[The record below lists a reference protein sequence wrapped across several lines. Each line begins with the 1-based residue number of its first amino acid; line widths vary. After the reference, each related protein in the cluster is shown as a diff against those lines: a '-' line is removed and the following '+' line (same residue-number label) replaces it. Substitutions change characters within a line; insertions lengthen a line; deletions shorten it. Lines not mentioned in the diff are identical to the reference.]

1 MAFKAFNS
9 SNSRKEQLPW
19 ANELVLSNAELVG
32 KIWDVTCIKLKQK
45 GLIVECTSFAGWFF
59 KSSEQYKFLVTY
71 LESWVESKQKS
82 PVLQMQ
88 LVKQEPFFVL
98 GEDDEKYTMVPWVLE
113 ENGVFYQTV
122 AKSERTKALNLS
134 LPTVP
139 SSSELRAREELDE
152 LADRRANEHRQQKGK
167 KEPPEEPPTPA
178 IARK

>member
-9 SNSRKEQLPW
+9 SNGRKEQLPW
-19 ANELVLSNAELVG
+19 ANELVLSNPELVS
-32 KIWDVTCIKLKQK
+32 KVWDVTCIKLKQK

-71 LESWVESKQKS
+71 LESWVESKQKN

-88 LVKQEPFFVL
+88 LVEKEPFFVL
-98 GEDDEKYTMVPWVLE
+98 GEDDEKYSMIPWVLE
-113 ENGVFYQTV
+113 KDGVFYQTV
-122 AKSERTKALNLS
+122 AKSEQTKALDLS

-152 LADRRANEHRQQKGK
+152 LADKRADAHRQQKDK
-167 KEPPEEPPTPA
+167 KRPPEEPTA
-178 IARK
+178 GVVARK